1 MSFGLLL
8 IRLVVGLTMAGH
20 GTQKLFGWF
29 GGHGIKGTSGWFDS
43 MGMKPGWLM
52 ALIAALAE
60 FIGGLLFA
68 LGLWLPIAAIIIGIT
83 MLVAI
88 VTVHGKNGYWVTKN
102 GFEYNLTIIAIVVGV
117 ALVGPGV
124 YAV

>member
-88 VTVHGKNGYWVTKN
+88 VTVHGKNGYWVTQN